1 MHDVCLCICIHTY
14 IHTYIYI
21 YICMCMYICM
31 HVCIYHAHEAYVQI
45 NNKYFIYI
53 YIILSNI

>member
-1 MHDVCLCICIHTY
+1 M
-14 IHTYIYI
+14 HTYIYI